1 VADASRFA
9 YVARL
14 MMAGAEG
21 PPPRPRRR

>member
-14 MMAGAEG
+14 MMDGAEG
-21 PPPRPRRR
+21 LPPRPRRR